1 MGWRVDCFVLYLY
14 GRSQQDRIKNKLYT
28 IGAYNLTT
36 RSMQIYHVS
45 VLQRHR
51 SIDRSL
57 KRREKKMGK
66 KTKNGNLVIFVEKP
80 KQKHV
85 GHRLSSF
92 HNIQIV

>member
-14 GRSQQDRIKNKLYT
+14 GRSQQDRIEKNTVHYRCIQSHHT
-28 IGAYNLTT
+28 FDANLSRISIAKT
-36 RSMQIYHVS
+36 S
-45 VLQRHR
+45 VYRER
-51 SIDRSL
+51 SIV
-57 KRREKKMGK
+57 KKKNGE
-66 KTKNGNLVIFVEKP
+66 KTKNGNLLNCVEKP

>member
-14 GRSQQDRIKNKLYT
+14 GWSQQDRIEKKTLYT

-51 SIDRSL
+51 SI
-57 KRREKKMGK
+57 E
-66 KTKNGNLVIFVEKP
+66 NGL
-80 KQKHV
+80 
-85 GHRLSSF
+85 
-92 HNIQIV
+92 